1 MKDLTAKNISKF
13 QTHDGYAWSASFYL
27 RGKKIGTAS
36 DQGHGGE
43 MDTRGIDAG
52 ALAEIEV
59 YAKTLPT
66 FGGDMNIAQS
76 AEMVLEG
83 VMWDTVDQ
91 KKTKSLLKRKVV
103 AVLPKGIY
111 EWKIAKGHTAD
122 EVMEKVLE
130 QYPDAKLL
138 NRLPLDEANRLLH
151 PTAESLMMKDFK
163 LQ

>member
-1 MKDLTAKNISKF
+1 MKDLTAKNIQKF

-43 MDTRGIDAG
+43 QDTRGINADAM
-52 ALAEIEV
+52 AEIEA

-66 FGGDMNIAQS
+66 FGGDMNIAQD
-76 AEMVLEG
+76 AAMVLEG

-91 KKTKSLLKRKVV
+91 RHTKALLKRKIVG
-103 AVLPKGIY
+103 KTDGSIY
-111 EWKIAKGHTAD
+111 EWKIKKGQNAD
-122 EVMEKVLE
+122 TIMDMVKVK
-130 QYPDAKLL
+130 YPDVLFL
-138 NRLPLDEANRLLH
+138 NRMPLDQANRILH
-151 PTAESLMMKDFK
+151 PTAESAMDFK

>member
-1 MKDLTAKNISKF
+1 MKDLTAKNIQKF
-13 QTHDGYAWSASFYL
+13 QTNDGYAWSASFYL
-27 RGKKIGTAS
+27 RDKKIGSAS

-43 MDTRGIDAG
+43 VDTRGLNPT
-52 ALAEIEV
+52 ALAEIED
-59 YAKTLPT
+59 YAKTLPK
-66 FGGDMNIAQS
+66 FGGDMNLEQDA
-76 AEMVLEG
+76 AMVLEA

-91 KKTKSLLKRKVV
+91 RKTKSLLKRKVV

-111 EWKIAKGHTAD
+111 EWKIAKGRTAD

-138 NRLPLDEANRLLH
+138 NRLPLDEANRILH
-151 PTAESLMMKDFK
+151 PTAEDFTKGFK